1 MKHKFIILGMA
12 AYIVNYINNVS
23 RQCLDHMCVEPR
35 VELARV
41 LDDINEFF
49 SNRIGRKVLSLK

>member
-1 MKHKFIILGMA
+1 MVNLKPSPCVKKF
-12 AYIVNYINNVS
+12 
-23 RQCLDHMCVEPR
+23 RQCLDFMCVEPR

>member
-1 MKHKFIILGMA
+1 VKKF
-12 AYIVNYINNVS
+12 
-23 RQCLDHMCVEPR
+23 RQCLAFMCVEPR
-35 VELARV
+35 VELVRV